1 MIRVLFLFRGFM
13 KQRLKKQTKFSMVL
27 QGEVQYSN
35 ESKFKTLNILI
46 GIVHIVLLALFFAA
60 KVWPLVIYN
69 VFIVCMYF
77 LANPILVSR
86 KKFTTDFFVIYVEVI
101 VHAALASLL
110 IGWNAN
116 FMTYTIAEVSAAYY
130 MCYTLPR
137 IKNELLTASIVSFVI
152 MITYFGT
159 RILSMQ
165 FGALWTNAEDI
176 PEGIMVVFG
185 AFNSFLAFL
194 ITFIFSVLF
203 AAELKFMKNQLTA
216 QKDEIADYAITDS
229 LTTLM
234 NRAAFSAYEGILK
247 EEIEL
252 EGGVYCM
259 LMLDIDNF
267 KKFNDTYGHDC
278 GDEVLRKVAGVVK
291 DDIRNVDHAFR
302 WGGEEILVV
311 VRAEKRVATSVAERI
326 RSDIERLVLNYGGKQ
341 ITITV
346 TIGVAQWKPGEAV
359 EEVIKIADERLY
371 LGKTTGKNC
380 VISGLAKTT
389 EKNKSLS
396 ELKEGEDIAE

>member
-1 MIRVLFLFRGFM
+1 MGEKV
-13 KQRLKKQTKFSMVL
+13 KKQIKISRVI
-27 QGEVQYSN
+27 QGEVQLSN
-35 ESKFKTLNILI
+35 DLKFSVLNVLIALVHVVILAMFVI
-46 GIVHIVLLALFFAA
+46 EE
-60 KVWPLVIYN
+60 VWPLVVYN
-69 VFIVCMYF
+69 AIIIVVY
-77 LANPILVSR
+77 LLGVPLIV
-86 KKFTTDFFVIYVEVI
+86 KKKRYTTDFLLIYAEVI
-101 VHAALASLL
+101 FHAVLATMLV
-110 IGWNAN
+110 GWNAN
-116 FMTYTIAEVSAAYY
+116 YMCYTITEVAAVYY

-137 IKNELLTASIVSFVI
+137 IKNELASATCVTVLIVVA
-152 MITYFGT
+152 YFAT
-159 RILSMQ
+159 RAASLH
-165 FGALWTNAEDI
+165 FGALW
-176 PEGIMVVFG
+176 PGIEEASKDVVTFCSI
-185 AFNSFLAFL
+185 FNSAVAFSVVY
-194 ITFIFSVLF
+194 IFSVLF
-203 AAELKFMKNQLTA
+203 AAELRFMKNQLTA
-216 QKDEIADYAITDS
+216 QKDEIADYAITDA

-234 NRAAFSAYEGILK
+234 NRAAFSAYEDILK
-247 EEIEL
+247 EEIEF

-278 GDEVLRKVAGVVK
+278 GDEVLCKVAGVVK

-311 VRAEKRVATSVAERI
+311 VRAEKRIATSVAERI
-326 RSDIERLVLNYGGKQ
+326 RSDIEKLALYYGGKE